1 LEPLIVA
8 AGCKGREALREGE
21 RLCDIMKALTP
32 PGDLGGC
39 GYPDAFIACPDFIL
53 STLAVIITE
62 LVEGA
67 LTPLDLRL
75 RHYRMLRLLYF
86 DGPQPQGSLGAVL
99 QTDRTTVVSL
109 VDHLERKKLVK
120 RERAAD
126 DRRAYTVT
134 LTAKGRLLAKRAI
147 DLTRELERKMFAPLE
162 GEEQEAFRRLT
173 TRLLA
178 AAGPIAS
185 AHGAR
190 RT

>member
-1 LEPLIVA
+1 MI
-8 AGCKGREALREGE
+8 
-21 RLCDIMKALTP
+21 KALKP
-32 PGDLGGC
+32 PGDQGGC
-39 GYPDAFIACPDFIL
+39 GYPDAFIACPDFLL
-53 STLAVIITE
+53 STLAVSVTE

-75 RHYRMLRLLYF
+75 RHYRLLRLLYF
-86 DGPQPQGSLGAVL
+86 DGSQPQGSLGTVL

-134 LTAKGRLLAKRAI
+134 LTAKGRVLAKHAI
-147 DLTRELERKMFAPLE
+147 ELTRELERKMFAPLAS
-162 GEEQEAFRRLT
+162 EEQEAFRRLS
-173 TRLLA
+173 TRLLSA
-178 AAGPIAS
+178 PGPIAS
-185 AHGAR
+185 AHGAS